1 MRRREFIRAASALA
15 GGAVVGAAAAT
26 EAFARRGTTVRQV
39 SEGGVLQPQSVL
51 TVRTTEVVDVV
62 DPDRIHVSV
71 PVVDPA
77 AGEPTARVVDVVD
90 ASATN
95 AALRLV
101 VDGPVSRGSVVSFGE
116 RALLIDGRGTEPF
129 SHTLDGSLA
138 VPERATLWFKAYEP
152 ANVDRFG
159 RGAYRGEKSPRWG
172 RPDDDPAA
180 VRARL
185 AAHLDRFVDRGR
197 LTAAERDA
205 SLARF
210 DSPAVRA
217 RFVDSGGGFDAVA
230 LAGVLANAGTVARGI
245 DAVILDGANRF
256 DRPYAV
262 RRRPTRSGGLMEVRV
277 DGGEPVILVDPTLE
291 GEPFVVLAPLF
302 AHEGLHQD
310 LSVGLS
316 EEIIATYLETLV
328 WAEHVLADPTLA
340 RLGTSKVRRA
350 NTLLLIAL
358 NSGGR
363 SFPEMGIRAA
373 PHRQRVHN
381 ATPDATEPVPD
392 FATAV
397 ASRYRRTAPG
407 ATPGVP
413 YARQIVERVTGE
425 APSDLHFDDE
435 TLDLL
440 DSRTRL
446 FDTGDAIRL
455 LAALELRPATAG
467 GALSNADPVAVSD
480 ATWNGSA
487 GTPDPV
493 DASARGDTAGVHACG
508 TCLRAAIGSGTA

>member
-26 EAFARRGTTVRQV
+26 EAFAGRGTTVRQV
-39 SEGGVLQPQSVL
+39 SEGGVPQPRSVL
-51 TVRTTEVVDVV
+51 TIRTTEAVDGI

-71 PVVDPA
+71 PIVDPA
-77 AGEPTARVVDVVD
+77 AGETTARRVKVVD
-90 ASATN
+90 AAATST
-95 AALRLV
+95 ALRLV

-152 ANVDRFG
+152 ANLDRFG
-159 RGAYRGEKSPRWG
+159 RGAYRRETSRQGL
-172 RPDDDPAA
+172 PDDDPAA

-185 AAHLDRFVDRGR
+185 AAHLDRFVARGR

-210 DSPAVRA
+210 DSPAIRA

-245 DAVILDGANRF
+245 DSVILDGANRF

-262 RRRPTRSGGLMEVRV
+262 RRRPTPSGGLMEVRV
-277 DGGEPVILVDPTLE
+277 DGGEPVILVDPVLE
-291 GEPFVVLAPLF
+291 TEPFVVLAPLF
-302 AHEGLHQD
+302 AHEGFHQD
-310 LSVGLS
+310 LAVGLS

-340 RLGTSKVRRA
+340 RVGTPKVRRA
-350 NTLLLIAL
+350 NTLLLLAL
-358 NSGGR
+358 NSGGQ
-363 SFPEMGIRAA
+363 SFPEMGLHAA

-381 ATPDATEPVPD
+381 AAPDVTEAVPD
-392 FATAV
+392 FVTAV
-397 ASRYRRTAPG
+397 MSRYRRTAPG

-413 YARQIVERVTGE
+413 YARRVVERVTGVV
-425 APSDLHFDDE
+425 PSAVDFDDE

-440 DSRTRL
+440 DGRTRL
-446 FDTGDAIRL
+446 FDTEEVLQL
-455 LAALELRPATAG
+455 LSALELRPATEGEAP
-467 GALSNADPVAVSD
+467 SNADPVAVSD
-480 ATWNGSA
+480 ATWNGST
-487 GTPDPV
+487 GMSGPGETSPP
-493 DASARGDTAGVHACG
+493 GDTTGVYDCG
-508 TCLRAAIGSGTA
+508 TCLRAADGSEAA

>member
-26 EAFARRGTTVRQV
+26 EAFARRGTTVQQV
-39 SEGGVLQPQSVL
+39 SAGGVPQPRSVL

-62 DPDRIHVSV
+62 DPDRIHVTV
-71 PVVDPA
+71 PIVDPA
-77 AGEPTARVVDVVD
+77 AGETTARRVDVVD

-116 RALLIDGRGTEPF
+116 RALLIDGRGTDPF

-152 ANVDRFG
+152 ANVDWFG
-159 RGAYRGEKSPRWG
+159 RGVYRGEKPPRRG

-210 DSPAVRA
+210 DSPATRA

-277 DGGEPVILVDPTLE
+277 DGGEPVIFVDPALA
-291 GEPFVVLAPLF
+291 GEPFAVLAPLF

-310 LSVGLS
+310 LAVGLS

-328 WAEHVLADPTLA
+328 WAEHVLSDPTLA
-340 RLGTSKVRRA
+340 RLGTPKVRRA

-363 SFPEMGIRAA
+363 SFPEMGLHAA
-373 PHRQRVHN
+373 PHRQRGHD
-381 ATPDATEPVPD
+381 ATPDATESVPD
-392 FATAV
+392 FVTAV

-413 YARQIVERVTGE
+413 YARQVVERVTGA
-425 APSDLHFDDE
+425 APSDLDFDDE

-440 DSRTRL
+440 DGRTRL
-446 FDTGDAIRL
+446 FDTEEALRL

-467 GALSNADPVAVSD
+467 EVPSNADPVAVSD
-480 ATWNGSA
+480 ATWNGSV

-493 DASARGDTAGVHACG
+493 ETSPPDDTESVYGCG
-508 TCLRAAIGSGTA
+508 TCLRAATGSGTA